1 LNGAPRPSQRRE
13 DGGIVLFDPRKD
25 LLMMRTTPL
34 DILVKIGMVVN
45 AIVIALL
52 LAYYFSS

>member
-1 LNGAPRPSQRRE
+1 MRE
-13 DGGIVLFDPRKD
+13 YGGIVLFDPRKD

-34 DILVKIGMVVN
+34 DILVKIGMIVN

-52 LAYYFSS
+52 LAYYFSY

>member
-1 LNGAPRPSQRRE
+1 MRE
-13 DGGIVLFDPRKD
+13 NGGIVLFDQRED

>member
-1 LNGAPRPSQRRE
+1 MGASYFLIQER
-13 DGGIVLFDPRKD
+13 I

-34 DILVKIGMVVN
+34 DILVKIGMIVN

-52 LAYYFSS
+52 LAYYFSY

>member
-1 LNGAPRPSQRRE
+1 
-13 DGGIVLFDPRKD
+13 
-25 LLMMRTTPL
+25 MMRTTPL

-52 LAYYFSS
+52 LAYYFSY